1 MRIAAIFEE
10 GNLRPVWIDRRGQR
24 IDIKEV
30 TYMWESHLGKEL
42 LRHYAFIDAHDNPY
56 ELVFNAGTLQWA
68 LNPGVR

>member
-1 MRIAAIFEE
+1 
-10 GNLRPVWIDRRGQR
+10 
-24 IDIKEV
+24 
-30 TYMWESHLGKEL
+30 MWESHLGKEL